1 MKTFQPLKK
10 LDYQRFGPFTIMEQ
24 IHFVAFQFKLPISMK
39 IHLVF
44 NTFKLEPYHASTI
57 PKRIHEPP
65 PPMKIDCKQKYEMKD
80 VFDSRIS
87 NHQLQYLVH

>member
-1 MKTFQPLKK
+1 
-10 LDYQRFGPFTIMEQ
+10 MEQ

-44 NTFKLEPYHASTI
+44 NIFLLEPYHASTI
-57 PKRIHEPP
+57 QKRIHEPP
-65 PPMKIDCKQKYEMKD
+65 QPMKINCEQKYEVKN